1 MNILAT
7 SGTRAFVLLLSFLV
21 AGLLPQGAIA
31 QIELDSSGRVG
42 IGSASPS
49 SVSRVTLKTA
59 NTQRGLTVN
68 MDGIGTSNAY
78 GVYSYIANGYA
89 DYRYAVYGKVE
100 DSSNLSYGLWGSAT
114 GATTLNVGAYGY
126 ASGGATTYGVYGWA
140 SGATTNWAGYFAG
153 SAYSTGTFVDSD
165 SRLKKDISIL
175 STRTALDDIMKLS
188 PRKYDFLQN
197 SETDALG
204 YPDMNLP
211 SGEHIGL
218 IAQELQEIYPN
229 LVKSVP
235 HVGLNQDG
243 TPNGKEFETLAVN
256 YTELIPVLIAA
267 MQEQQAQIEALQAA
281 VRGAGIDLP
290 DANGQK

>member
-153 SAYSTGTFVDSD
+153 
-165 SRLKKDISIL
+165 KDISIL